1 MKIINYR
8 ASLNLELPTYATKI
22 SEYKCQEVLLQ
33 FLDDMTKDE
42 LIQMI
47 ATEFYVTGVYD
58 EEN

>member
-1 MKIINYR
+1 MKLINYR

-22 SEYKCQEVLLQ
+22 SESKCQEVLLQ

-47 ATEFYVTGVYD
+47 AAEFYVTGVYD
-58 EEN
+58 EN